1 MILSVCPNPSVD
13 TFLYFDKFV
22 KGGVNRLSGEKH
34 FPGGKGV
41 HVAIAVA
48 ELGHDVSLLGFW
60 GGSKGKWMLKRIGSM
75 GVKCYGPEIDTEN
88 RSCYTFK
95 TNDKYNDTEIL
106 GAGPVISNTG
116 LNSFYERFEELLEH
130 SEIVVFSGSW
140 PGGVPDNAYLPMI
153 ELVAKANKKAII
165 DTSER
170 YLRPVLNTGIFGIH
184 LNNEESEIIT
194 GKKNAP
200 EQNAFLSEKFKM
212 SAVTH
217 GKKGLHLSMGNE
229 IVYANVT
236 LDEIYSAVGSGD
248 CLTAG
253 LAVGLET
260 ESDAEEI
267 AKLGVACGAANCL
280 REDLGMFY
288 KKDVDLL
295 LDKVEITKSALK

>member
-41 HVAIAVA
+41 HVATAIA
-48 ELGHDVSLLGFW
+48 ELGRDVSLLGFW
-60 GGSKGKWMLKRIGSM
+60 GGTNGKWMEERIGSM
-75 GVKCYGPEIDTEN
+75 GVKCYGPKIANEN

-95 TNDKYNDTEIL
+95 TNDVYNDTEIL
-106 GAGPVISNTG
+106 GAGPVISG
-116 LNSFYERFEELLEH
+116 AELNLFYKNFEELLKTA
-130 SEIVVFSGSW
+130 EIAVFSGSW
-140 PGGVPDNAYLPMI
+140 PGGVPDYSYLPMI
-153 ELVAKANKKAII
+153 ESVAKADKKAII

-170 YLRPVLNTGIFGIH
+170 YLKPVLDTGIFGIH
-184 LNNEESEIIT
+184 LNYNESEIIT

-212 SAVTH
+212 TAVTH

-236 LDEIYSAVGSGD
+236 LNNVYSAVGSGD

-260 ESDAEEI
+260 KSDAEEI

-295 LDKVEITKSALK
+295 LDKVKITKSVLK